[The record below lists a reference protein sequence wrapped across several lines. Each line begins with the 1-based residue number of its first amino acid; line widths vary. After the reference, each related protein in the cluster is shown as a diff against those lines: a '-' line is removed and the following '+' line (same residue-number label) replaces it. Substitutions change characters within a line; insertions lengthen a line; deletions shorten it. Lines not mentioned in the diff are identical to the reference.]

1 MSIDRQK
8 LARIFD
14 ALADYVEET
23 ERDKAASVNAEREAR
38 VAKLADAYAMSQGA
52 PIPDD
57 VRQKLAH
64 GDPAVFALVEGLVS
78 KQAGSVEP
86 LGGPSTDTAADT
98 SPQTTKEA
106 AEAAGDRLVNWIIS

>member
-23 ERDKAASVNAEREAR
+23 ERDKAASVNAERETR
-38 VAKLADAYAMSQGA
+38 VAKLAEAYAASQGA
-52 PIPDD
+52 PLPDE

-78 KQAGSVEP
+78 KQAGAVEP
-86 LGGPSTDTAADT
+86 LGGPSTEPTDPTPT
-98 SPQTTKEA
+98 NVKEA